1 MSGVQVWTIILLI
14 GLCTFLLRLSFIQ
27 LRDRIRLPGL
37 LQQALRY
44 VPAAVL
50 AALVVPAL
58 LRPEG
63 AIELSPGNERLV
75 AGALAALVAWWSGNV
90 LLTMAVGMGGLWL
103 LQWLV
108 L

>member
-1 MSGVQVWTIILLI
+1 MSSLQVWMILLLI

-27 LRDRIRLPGL
+27 LQDRVHLPVP
-37 LQQALRY
+37 LQRALRY
-44 VPAAVL
+44 VPPAML

-63 AIELSPGNERLV
+63 MVDLSLGNERLV
-75 AGALAALVAWWSGNV
+75 AGILAAAVAWLSGNV
-90 LLTMAVGMGGLWL
+90 SFAMMVGMGGLWL

-108 L
+108 P